1 MPPEVPPEVPL
12 EENLNKISYTYITHI
27 LTNIQIR
34 IFTLLRV
41 RRKVMG
47 TLLSKYAIS
56 RDNNFNLVRFIA
68 AFLVLYS
75 HSFLI
80 ALGSGDA
87 EPLKSML
94 GMSLG
99 RIAVDI
105 FFITSGFLITSS
117 YISRNNLIAFAWARI
132 LRIYPALIMAMI
144 FCVFIVGLWFTTSNT
159 WEYLLNTQTH
169 KFILKNTVI
178 FLNIEYQLPGV
189 FNDNPWTN
197 MVNGSLWTLPYEV
210 KMYVILPFI
219 LSIIVYVRKW
229 ISFVTIKNALFS
241 IVLLSIIINITAH
254 FQPIYGRQLFFRL
267 FYMFFIGAAFYVWR
281 DRIRL
286 SSGWFFIVLSLLL
299 LSTINKDVYFVF
311 YYLLLPYL
319 IFYVAYVPSGLVR
332 KFNGIGDYSYGMYIY
347 GFPVQQ
353 SMAAIIP
360 DISVNIMITY
370 SFIITLVLSVFSWHL
385 IEKRCL
391 SMKGSYIYIEKF
403 LQKIGLRRHCTL
415 RK

>member
-1 MPPEVPPEVPL
+1 M
-12 EENLNKISYTYITHI
+12 KT
-27 LTNIQIR
+27 
-34 IFTLLRV
+34 F
-41 RRKVMG
+41 
-47 TLLSKYAIS
+47 LSKYTIS

-75 HSFLI
+75 HSFDLTLSSI
-80 ALGSGDA
+80 AA
-87 EPLKSML
+87 EPLKSTL

-117 YISRNNLIAFAWARI
+117 YFSRNNLIAFVWARI
-132 LRIYPALIMAMI
+132 LRIYPALIMAVI
-144 FCVFIVGLWFTTSNT
+144 FCVFIIGLWFTTSNT

-169 KFILKNTVI
+169 KFILKNTVL
-178 FLNIEYQLPGV
+178 FFGIEYQLPGV
-189 FNDNPWTN
+189 FNDNPSKNT
-197 MVNGSLWTLPYEV
+197 VNGSLWTLPFEV

-229 ISFVTIKNALFS
+229 IIFVTFKNALFL
-241 IVLLSIIINITAH
+241 IGLLSIIIIITNH
-254 FQPIYGRQLFFRL
+254 FQPIFGKQLFFRL

-286 SSGWFFIVLSLLL
+286 SSGWFFIALSLLL
-299 LSTINKDVYFVF
+299 VSTINKDVYFVF
-311 YYLLLPYL
+311 YCLFLPYL
-319 IFYVAYVPSGLVR
+319 IFYVAYVPSGHVR

-347 GFPVQQ
+347 GWPVQQ

-360 DISVNIMITY
+360 DISVNIMIAY
-370 SFIITLVLSVFSWHL
+370 SFIITLVLSIFSWHL
-385 IEKRCL
+385 IEKRFL

-403 LQKIGLRRHCTL
+403 LQKIGLIRHCTR